1 MKKKNLLEEVD
12 LYVDSKSLT
21 EEERKEISDYIANY
35 KLKKSLPILTRRT
48 RKDKNKKTSL

>member
-1 MKKKNLLEEVD
+1 MKNKNLLEEVD

-21 EEERKEISDYIANY
+21 EEEKKEISDYIANY